1 MLVYIILYMFVI
13 MILIIVYRIF
23 DKLSFKNNKLYLFE
37 LDHDDKNKAKNT
49 YVFKKNKILISFDKN
64 IKFNIFVENKSYCIL
79 EDNQIIT
86 KNIGESFSVANG
98 TYTFKIGKES
108 DIDNFNDIKKIK
120 ITSKNLIILKVVLVL
135 IAAMIGTA
143 FYFLYTM
150 V

>member
-86 KNIGESFSVANG
+86 KNIGEYFSVANG

-143 FYFLYTM
+143 FYYLYSM

>member
-120 ITSKNLIILKVVLVL
+120 ITSNNLIILKVVLVL